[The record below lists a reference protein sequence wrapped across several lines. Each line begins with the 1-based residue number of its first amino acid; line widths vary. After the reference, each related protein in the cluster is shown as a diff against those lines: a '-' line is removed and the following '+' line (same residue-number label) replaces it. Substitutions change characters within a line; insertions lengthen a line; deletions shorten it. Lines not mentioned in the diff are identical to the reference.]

1 MNRPRAPKKG
11 TRGAP
16 SNANRRGP
24 NGIRATAPSRTMRA
38 SGACRRLNPVLAPSR
53 WEISPRTDGRRYPLV
68 PGHEGDV
75 RRRGQDT
82 EDDLV
87 RPMEGAEPG
96 GRSRAVGTH
105 GPSRSHE
112 VCGNLPVGPH
122 RRSPPPGN
130 GAPFGQPRHV
140 GCRQPASSAR
150 RYGPAS
156 RGAQEAF
163 EAPSSET
170 GLFHD
175 GGIRG
180 RLAGGRTPRGPGRI
194 ERRGAS
200 ERSTRV
206 WSRSSRLPK
215 CSSAPRGASA
225 RTRRRRDRIGWR
237 PYQTS
242 GV

>member
-38 SGACRRLNPVLAPSR
+38 SGACKRLNPVLAPSR

-140 GCRQPASSAR
+140 GCRQPARVTSSAR
-150 RYGPAS
+150 RYVPAA
-156 RGAQEAF
+156 RGAYGAF
-163 EAPSSET
+163 ETPSSRA
-170 GLFHD
+170 GLFRD
-175 GGIRG
+175 GGTRV
-180 RLAGGRTPRGPGRI
+180 RPAGGRTSRGPGRI
-194 ERRGAS
+194 GDPDPPVHSGNRRPARAGTPHTSERRGKS
-200 ERSTRV
+200 GRPTWV
-206 WSRSSRLPK
+206 W
-215 CSSAPRGASA
+215 
-225 RTRRRRDRIGWR
+225 W
-237 PYQTS
+237 
-242 GV
+242 